1 MLSKAWFCEL
11 TFDRHLLYL
20 TCQLHSG
27 LPHLQHVVCKHRPN
41 PSSQEESY
49 RAHDSTFQ
57 LLCACQTHSLR
68 LFFFLVC
75 MSVCVS
81 VYHFRVDKR
90 IRTIPAVNPT
100 KAKKKCNF
108 WFQHHLEELL
118 AMDGNCEQ
126 GYKPTHLLVSQL
138 QWESMKWLSQTESVL
153 RNAARIVLVL
163 QNTMTSSFGQYDTQ
177 VYLPSP

>member
-1 MLSKAWFCEL
+1 MIGTYCILPVNSTVDFLIYSMWFASTDQTLQAKKSPTEHMTPLSSSCVL
-11 TFDRHLLYL
+11 VRHIL
-20 TCQLHSG
+20 SG
-27 LPHLQHVVCKHRPN
+27 
-41 PSSQEESY
+41 
-49 RAHDSTFQ
+49 F
-57 LLCACQTHSLR
+57 
-68 LFFFLVC
+68 FFFLVC

-177 VYLPSP
+177 VYLPRP